1 MKQYIELHNGVKMPL
16 MAIGTNWMSYKE
28 LYPIVRAGLQAGFRA
43 IDTARDYG
51 NEDVVGAVVKDV
63 LLDLGMKREDIF
75 ITTKIGNSQQIKGN
89 IEDEINISLKNL
101 QTDYVDLWLMHWPYP
116 DYYMNT
122 WRKMIDVYEKTNKV
136 RAIGVANY
144 QLRHFEKLL
153 SSNPNV
159 IPMVNQMEYHP
170 LRTVN
175 KLKEYMDT
183 YGIVLQAYAPLCR
196 LIPPLRESG
205 ILKSLALKYNKSLA
219 QIILRWHIQQKNVMP
234 IFKSYK
240 TSRFSENIDIFDF
253 NLTDKEI
260 AAISDLDINYK
271 YHLESSSCPGY

>member
-1 MKQYIELHNGVKMPL
+1 MKQHIELQNGVKMPL

-28 LYPIVRAGLQAGFRA
+28 LYPIVKAGLQAGFRA

-75 ITTKIGNSQQIKGN
+75 ITTKIGNSQQINGN
-89 IEDEINISLKNL
+89 IEEEINISLNNL

-116 DYYMNT
+116 DYYMKT
-122 WRKMIDVYEKTNKV
+122 WRKMIDVYKKTNKV

-183 YGIVLQAYAPLCR
+183 HGIVLQAYAPLCR
-196 LIPPLRESG
+196 LIAPLREAE
-205 ILKSLALKYNKSLA
+205 ILKTLALKYNKSLA
-219 QIILRWHIQQKNVMP
+219 QIILRWHIQQSNVMP

-253 NLTDKEI
+253 NLTALEMKE
-260 AAISDLDINYK
+260 ISDLDINYK

>member
-1 MKQYIELHNGVKMPL
+1 MKKHIELQNGVKMPL

-28 LYPIVRAGLQAGFRA
+28 LYPIVKAGLQAGFRA

-75 ITTKIGNSQQIKGN
+75 ITTKIGNSQQINGN
-89 IEDEINISLKNL
+89 IEEEINISLNNL
-101 QTDYVDLWLMHWPYP
+101 QTDYVDLWLMHWLYP
-116 DYYMNT
+116 DYYMKT
-122 WRKMIDVYEKTNKV
+122 WRKMVDVYEKTNKV

-183 YGIVLQAYAPLCR
+183 HRVVLQAYAPLCR
-196 LIPPLRESG
+196 LIAPLREAE
-205 ILKSLALKYNKSLA
+205 ILKTLALKYNKSLA
-219 QIILRWHIQQKNVMP
+219 QIILRWHIQQNNVMP

>member
-1 MKQYIELHNGVKMPL
+1 MKQHIELQNGVKMPL

-28 LYPIVRAGLQAGFRA
+28 LYPIVKAGLQAGFRA

-75 ITTKIGNSQQIKGN
+75 ITTKIGNSQQINGN
-89 IEDEINISLKNL
+89 IEEEINISLNNL

-116 DYYMNT
+116 DYYMKT
-122 WRKMIDVYEKTNKV
+122 WRKMIDVYKKTNKV

-183 YGIVLQAYAPLCR
+183 HGIVLQAYAPLCR
-196 LIPPLRESG
+196 LIAPLREAE
-205 ILKSLALKYNKSLA
+205 ILKTLALKYNKSLA
-219 QIILRWHIQQKNVMP
+219 QIILRWHIQQNNVMP

-253 NLTDKEI
+253 NLTALEMKE
-260 AAISDLDINYK
+260 ISDLDINYK

>member
-1 MKQYIELHNGVKMPL
+1 MKQHIELQNGVKMPL

-28 LYPIVRAGLQAGFRA
+28 LYPIVRAGFQAGFRA

-63 LLDLGMKREDIF
+63 LLDLEMKREDIF
-75 ITTKIGNSQQIKGN
+75 ITTKIGNSQQINGN
-89 IEDEINISLKNL
+89 IEEEINISLNNL

-116 DYYMNT
+116 DYYMKT
-122 WRKMIDVYEKTNKV
+122 WRKMIDVYEKTTKV

-183 YGIVLQAYAPLCR
+183 HGIVLQAYAPLCR
-196 LIPPLRESG
+196 LIAPLREAE
-205 ILKSLALKYNKSLA
+205 ILKTLALKYNKSLA
-219 QIILRWHIQQKNVMP
+219 QIILRWHIQQNNVMP